1 MPDVAVTSEA
11 RRAHLKTLSAVLIAE
26 GETLRDLMKAT
37 SKARATPVRNA
48 DDARAVARSASNA
61 IGDTLLET
69 NARSRSA
76 GLATLRDE
84 YTIARRQAVGA
95 GVDPFSMPPQI
106 PASRAHDDE
115 AKAREVAQQAHADML
130 RQATKILANAERA
143 KNAYGSD
150 ILPKYALESIAATE
164 TVNRFHDE
172 RRRAAKQVA
181 ERYKGSNWLPAM
193 LMMHDATLDVRT
205 CSVCYGL
212 NGKIRPLGL
221 DFGKQLP
228 IHRRCR
234 CARVLIFVLA
244 FLGRKEVDQ
253 AA

>member
-1 MPDVAVTSEA
+1 MPDVTVTREA
-11 RRAHLKTLSAVLIAE
+11 RAVHLKTLSAVLIAE

-37 SKARATPVRNA
+37 SRARAMPVRNA
-48 DDARAVARSASNA
+48 DDARTVARSASNA
-61 IGDTLLET
+61 IGVTLLET
-69 NARSRSA
+69 NARSRSV

-106 PASRAHDDE
+106 PAARVHDDE
-115 AKAREVAQQAHADML
+115 AKAREVARQAHADML
-130 RQATKILANAERA
+130 RQAAKILSNSERA
-143 KNAYGSD
+143 KNANGSD

-164 TVNRFHDE
+164 TVDRFHDE

-181 ERYKGSNWLPAM
+181 ERYQGANWLPAM

-205 CSVCYGL
+205 CSVCRGL
-212 NGKIRPLGL
+212 EGKIRPLGL
-221 DFGKQLP
+221 DFGKPLP

-234 CARVLIFVLA
+234 CVRVLIFVFA
-244 FLGRKEVDQ
+244 FLGRKEADQ